1 MSAETE
7 RKAAKCMQSQASEND
22 MYTRMILTYISIVSN
37 IMNNT
42 NLDRWDEWHPLRN
55 ALPFWVT
62 LIGNGTWNV
71 NFKFSAVAEAIF
83 SPNS

>member
-42 NLDRWDEWHPLRN
+42 NLDR
-55 ALPFWVT
+55 
-62 LIGNGTWNV
+62 
-71 NFKFSAVAEAIF
+71 
-83 SPNS
+83 